1 MRRLIGILASVLALA
16 ACQKPL
22 FNNTPRW
29 MRMQDR
35 YAHIP
40 FQEEEEADSLVTP
53 VPDGHS
59 VYAAAVRFPDG
70 VDWREGDYR
79 QAELVLLRDSVE
91 VRSFP
96 FSGDPAPDR
105 IRLLG
110 TQIWTDETRNGRA
123 TVIRCNGEEKLSWS
137 GEEVIQG
144 LLVTGGHIHTLG
156 QRAGGRG
163 ICYRVDGEVV
173 FESPLGT
180 ILGGLENR
188 EWPGG
193 ALSADSLGVY
203 YTYCIPVKKGKETLQ
218 EYHVMRGDEQVQLV
232 AAGMAH
238 KVFDVRPLGGVIYR
252 SECRSVYSW
261 SLCLVQANAPISMGI
276 SPEEEVLQAQLI
288 TYNGYMLM
296 KGLSKNQGN
305 PTYTYWVR
313 DMYDVRFVARSNFLP
328 ADIYLDQGWCAYIT
342 LDQGRV
348 CQAYKNGD
356 FLPVRPD
363 SYVLKS
369 SRCAAFR
376 KGIFAMALT
385 HASGDDHLL
394 TADKEAFP
402 HRFNGYFVAIQIQ

>member
-1 MRRLIGILASVLALA
+1 
-16 ACQKPL
+16 
-22 FNNTPRW
+22 
-29 MRMQDR
+29 MQDR

-40 FQEEEEADSLVTP
+40 YETEEEEDSLVTP
-53 VPDGHS
+53 ASDGRS
-59 VYAAAVRFPDG
+59 VYAVAVRFPDG

-91 VRSFP
+91 VLAFP
-96 FSGDPAPDR
+96 FGGDPAPDR
-105 IRLLG
+105 VRLLG
-110 TQIWTDETRNGRA
+110 TQIWTDETRGGSE
-123 TVIRCNGEEKLSWS
+123 TVVRCNGQERLSWK
-137 GEEVIQG
+137 GEEVLQG
-144 LLVTGGHIHTLG
+144 LLVKDGRVHTLG

-163 ICYRVDGEVV
+163 ICYRVDGEVA
-173 FESPLGT
+173 FESPVGT

-203 YTYCIPVKKGKETLQ
+203 YTYSIPVKKGKETLQ

-238 KVFDVRPLGGVIYR
+238 KVFDVRPLGEVVYR
-252 SECRSVYSW
+252 SECRSAYSW

-276 SPEEEVLQAQLI
+276 SPEEEVIQSQLI
-288 TYNGYMLM
+288 THNGYMLM
-296 KGLSKNQGN
+296 KGLSRGTDN

-313 DMYDVRFVARSNFLP
+313 DMYDVRFVARSNFRP
-328 ADIYLDQGWCAYIT
+328 ADIYLDQGWTAYIT

-348 CQAYKNGD
+348 CQAYKNGEIV
-356 FLPVRPD
+356 PVKPD
-363 SYVLKS
+363 TYVLKS

-385 HASGDDHLL
+385 NAGGDEHLL
-394 TADKEAFP
+394 QADKQAFP
-402 HRFNGYFVAIQIQ
+402 HRFNGYFVAIQIL